1 MDASAVAVLLFL
13 CLIVAT
19 LTAMNYLDVYRR
31 KCIELEALRTALDY
45 QYPKSIISY
54 NLEGQE
60 EIWRETDERLFA
72 RTEKLHREYE
82 QAHKRLEERFRWD
95 PLRNT
100 LFNRRVFEYE
110 IAKTKFLSADANGPL
125 HISTDPT
132 RPDFVRSSGSA
143 L

>member
-1 MDASAVAVLLFL
+1 MDSSAVAFWLFL
-13 CLIVAT
+13 GLIVAA
-19 LTAMNYLDVYRR
+19 LTAMNYLDIYRR
-31 KCIELEALRTALDY
+31 KCIEVEALRTALDY

-110 IAKTKFLSADANGPL
+110 IAKTRFLSADANGPL

-132 RPDFVRSSGSA
+132 RPDFVRSSGSTF
-143 L
+143 

>member
-54 NLEGQE
+54 SLEGQE
-60 EIWRETDERLFA
+60 EMWREKDEQLA
-72 RTEKLHREYE
+72 AQTEKLHQRFV
-82 QAHKRLEERFRWD
+82 AARSRLDERWRLN
-95 PLRNT
+95 PLRDS
-100 LFNRRVFEYE
+100 LLNRRVFEYE
-110 IAKTKFLSADANGPL
+110 VAKNRFLAAEENGPL
-125 HISTDPT
+125 QISVGMM
-132 RPDFVRSSGSA
+132 PDFMKAGEP